1 MIASAINAGVHI
13 YSVMALHFSATAVI
27 TLLLLYLYIKTEKEL
42 QSSVFNGR
50 LFTGVILSCVTFT
63 LVIVFGVAR
72 AVEAFQLSSVAGTL
86 ALFSGVIALS
96 IFSSS
101 EKKNATLPVKF
112 INSGK
117 VAEMQIG
124 ESKDVHVLFLDYYN
138 GNLYIRKD
146 HNELIHLKDSRRVIL
161 YRASTDHWNVYLSE
175 DCDYKW
181 IPKESLELDNY
192 IQIHKI
198 FTT

>member
-1 MIASAINAGVHI
+1 MESTPIQTLYFPLLFLFAVLLALAVV
-13 YSVMALHFSATAVI
+13 YLVMQLTSTAH
-27 TLLLLYLYIKTEKEL
+27 
-42 QSSVFNGR
+42 G
-50 LFTGVILSCVTFT
+50 TGVVLSCVTFT
-63 LVIVFGVAR
+63 LVIVYGVAR
-72 AVEAFQLSSVAGTL
+72 AVEAFQLSSVVGTM
-86 ALFSGVIALS
+86 ALFSGIIALS
-96 IFSSS
+96 ILSNST
-101 EKKNATLPVKF
+101 EKKDSTLPVKF